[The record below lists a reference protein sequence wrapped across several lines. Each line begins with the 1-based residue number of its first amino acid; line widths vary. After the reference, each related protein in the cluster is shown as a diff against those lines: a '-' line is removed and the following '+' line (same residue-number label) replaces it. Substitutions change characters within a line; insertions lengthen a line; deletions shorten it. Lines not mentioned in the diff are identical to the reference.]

1 MDTRLDQ
8 LRRELSN
15 CRRIASITTEPPI
28 LKGLSRF
35 ASELEEEIRAEERAF
50 TLPPLK
56 PGAMTRQRTLEH
68 VGIPGEP
75 E

>member
-1 MDTRLDQ
+1 MQTRLEQ
-8 LRRELSN
+8 LRRELRN

-50 TLPPLK
+50 DPSPLPPAALN
-56 PGAMTRQRTLEH
+56 GHRTLAH
-68 VGIPGEP
+68 AAGPGEP
-75 E
+75 D